1 MTSLKTS
8 LIKPAETADST
19 SMVKDA
25 YQTIRRKILD
35 NLWAPGYQA
44 LEQEIALQLG
54 MSRTPVH
61 EALMRLSN
69 EGLVEVI
76 PRRGMRVLPVSPND
90 MKEIYE
96 ILTALECMAAEILA
110 ARQPSDTELK
120 PLVTAT
126 KAMQKALDKDDLD
139 GWAAADKLFHERLVQ
154 MAGNKMLAEAVFS
167 YWDRAHR
174 ARMFTLRLRPK
185 PVNSTQEHMAL
196 VEHLRAGDA
205 PGASKVYREHRQRAA
220 RELLGIFE
228 RFRLQQM

>member
-1 MTSLKTS
+1 VKTAS
-8 LIKPAETADST
+8 SELSDSGPAGASMADG
-19 SMVKDA
+19 A
-25 YQTIRRKILD
+25 YQTMRRQILD

-61 EALMRLSN
+61 EALIRLAN

-76 PRRGMRVLPVSPND
+76 PRRGMRVLPVSSND
-90 MKEIYE
+90 MREIYE
-96 ILTALECMAAEILA
+96 ILTALECRAAENLA
-110 ARQPSDTELK
+110 AAKPTDLQLK
-120 PLVTAT
+120 PLVAAT
-126 KAMQKALDKDDLD
+126 KAMQKALGKDDLD
-139 GWAAADKLFHERLVQ
+139 AWAAADEDFHERLVH
-154 MAGNKMLAEAVFS
+154 MAGNKMLAETVLS

-196 VEHLRAGDA
+196 VERLREGDPA
-205 PGASKVYREHRQRAA
+205 GASKVYREHRQRAA

>member
-1 MTSLKTS
+1 
-8 LIKPAETADST
+8 
-19 SMVKDA
+19 MVKDA

-126 KAMQKALDKDDLD
+126 KAMQKALDRDDLD

-205 PGASKVYREHRQRAA
+205 PGASKAYRDHRQRAA